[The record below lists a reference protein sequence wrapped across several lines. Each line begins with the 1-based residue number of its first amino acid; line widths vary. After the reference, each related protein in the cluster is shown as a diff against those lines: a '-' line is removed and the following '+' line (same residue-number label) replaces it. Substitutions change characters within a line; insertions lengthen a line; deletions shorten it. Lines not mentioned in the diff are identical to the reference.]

1 MNGSVG
7 RVIHLAFSL
16 GMMRSP
22 WRRNMTGEFSKLSL
36 VLNSLWTVGGARRA
50 AGNLVVYAKEE
61 SHGEKSLAC
70 YSARGCKE

>member
-22 WRRNMTGEFSKLSL
+22 WRGNMTWEFSKLSL
-36 VLNSLWTVGGARRA
+36 VLNSLWTVGGARETSR
-50 AGNLVVYAKEE
+50 LCKRRILRTEE
-61 SHGEKSLAC
+61 PGLLQSTGTHRVGHV
-70 YSARGCKE
+70 